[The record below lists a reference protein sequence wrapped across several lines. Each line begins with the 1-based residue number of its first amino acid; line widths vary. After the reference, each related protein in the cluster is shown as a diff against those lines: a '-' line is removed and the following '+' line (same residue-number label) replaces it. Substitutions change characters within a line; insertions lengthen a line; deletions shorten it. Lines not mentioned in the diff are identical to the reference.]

1 MAGCSA
7 RLGGME
13 RVFKRAF
20 SGELDFCGWVVVMAG
35 CYARE
40 LDVVMFMMAESWM
53 ILFLPI
59 MKGGVIVVTL

>member
-7 RLGGME
+7 RG
-13 RVFKRAF
+13 
-20 SGELDFCGWVVVMAG
+20 
-35 CYARE
+35 